1 MNINEQIDYWI
12 ELSDEDI
19 VVAESNFVNKHY
31 LWFLFICHLSVEK
44 MLKGLFVLNKNEI
57 PPKIHDLV
65 KLTKLSALNV
75 PENDLRFL
83 NELNRFN
90 IEGRYPEY
98 KNNLKKVATNELTL
112 EKLNKTKEILIWLK
126 SQKI

>member
-19 VVAESNFVNKHY
+19 VVTESNFVNKHY
-31 LWFLFICHLSVEK
+31 LWCLFICHLSVEK

-65 KLTKLSALNV
+65 KLTKLLALNV
-75 PENDLRFL
+75 PENDLRF
-83 NELNRFN
+83 
-90 IEGRYPEY
+90 
-98 KNNLKKVATNELTL
+98 
-112 EKLNKTKEILIWLK
+112 
-126 SQKI
+126 